1 MSVTGE
7 QMRKIIERRTCDVC
21 LSNYVHYDVDNQK
34 MAEERCWLVVS
45 VPTQVNDLDI
55 CPRCAQIIQRA
66 LQMGWL
72 SAIVEALVALPR

>member
-1 MSVTGE
+1 
-7 QMRKIIERRTCDVC
+7 MRRPIDHRTCDVC
-21 LSNYVHYDVDNQK
+21 F
-34 MAEERCWLVVS
+34 AEMKEKVAKEWLVVS

-72 SAIVEALVALPR
+72 SAIVEALVAYQDEQ